1 MNWIMRV
8 FARRRLYRD
17 LSEEIEQHIAE
28 RVDALVESGAP
39 RSEAI
44 HIARREFGNATLIA
58 EQGREVWQW
67 PIFDSLLFD
76 LRYAARQLIRQ
87 PSFAVIAVL
96 ILGIGI
102 GANTAVFSIVDR
114 LLFEPLPLRSPDRL
128 VWVINWDVPGLS
140 GRTSQV
146 STYEALEKME
156 SFEET
161 TTYEAFFARSSYK
174 LAGDRLEPDRVSGV
188 MVPANFFPI
197 LGVKPFL
204 GRTFT
209 EEECLRD
216 GPGAVMLSYDLW
228 VRRYSADPKIIGRQ
242 MRVND
247 RAATVVGVLPASFD
261 FGQIFAPGNKIE
273 VYLPVIFDVV
283 RNWGNTMAILGRL
296 KPGISLES
304 AQAEAT
310 GVIEHQQQE
319 RPEFGPPGSYN
330 AILKPFQQS
339 VTGTMHRPMMLLWG
353 AVILVQLIVC
363 VNLSTLQLGRATARR
378 KEMALRG
385 ALGAGRFRLARQ
397 LLTETSILALAGG
410 ALGVGL
416 AWIAVWGVRQFQ
428 AVGIPLLQ
436 TVEIDERVLSLAAGV
451 TILTALALCVAPV
464 LAVTRGNLNDSLKEG
479 GRGAHPGFDHPF
491 ARTVL
496 VVSEICLACLLVVG
510 AGLLIFSFLKVL
522 DVDLGFRTGQTYALR
537 VDAGPRIDTQE
548 KFENYMR
555 QLIAAAREV
564 PGVAAASV
572 SDALPFDSNRSWVV
586 RAKGQRPE
594 DAIGASLIKV
604 VGPGL
609 LETMGT
615 PIRSGRE
622 FTDYDDSRGRPVALI
637 NETLAHRL
645 WPDQNAVGQFLQVAG
660 TEREVVG
667 VVADVHHLSVEEP
680 SGQEFYLPVLQFR
693 SMSPSLVVRTSRSFR
708 EVAPA
713 LRRELTKVAPDLP
726 TNRFRPLA
734 QIVDRAV
741 SPRRFF
747 VKLLGGFAL
756 IALLLAA
763 IGIYGVVNY
772 SVTRRTPEIG
782 IRMALGAS
790 GSRILTGVVGET
802 MRLAIA
808 GVVLGLMGAVALSSL
823 LASLVFGVSPTDP
836 WALLAA
842 ALVVLAVSV
851 LAGLLP
857 AVRAARVSP
866 MHALRNG

>member
-1 MNWIMRV
+1 MNWMVRI
-8 FARRRLYRD
+8 FARPRLYRD
-17 LSEEIEQHIAE
+17 LSEEIEQHLEE
-28 RVDALVESGAP
+28 RIDALVERGTP
-39 RSEAI
+39 RPEAT
-44 HIARREFGNATLIA
+44 HIARREFGNVTLTA
-58 EQGREVWQW
+58 ERGREVWQW
-67 PIFDSLLFD
+67 PTLDSLWFD
-76 LRYAARQLIRQ
+76 VRYAVRQLIRQ
-87 PSFAVIAVL
+87 PSFAIIAVL

-128 VWVINWDVPGLS
+128 VWVINFDTPGLS
-140 GRTSQV
+140 GRTSRV
-146 STYEALEKME
+146 STYEALAEME

-188 MVPANFFPI
+188 MVPANFFPF

-209 EEECLRD
+209 EAECVRD
-216 GPGAVMLSYDLW
+216 GPGAVMLSYDFW
-228 VRRYSADPKIIGRQ
+228 VRRYSADPQIIGRQ

-247 RAATVVGVLPASFD
+247 RAATIVGVLPASFD

-363 VNLSTLQLGRATARR
+363 VNLSTLLLGRATARR

-397 LLTETSILALAGG
+397 LLTETSILAVAGG

-416 AWIAVWGVRQFQ
+416 ASVAVWWVRQFQ
-428 AVGIPLLQ
+428 AVGIPLLR
-436 TVEIDERVLSLAAGV
+436 TVEINDKVLGLAAGV
-451 TILTALALCVAPV
+451 TILTALALCIAPV
-464 LAVTRGNLNDSLKEG
+464 MAVVKGNLNDSLKEG
-479 GRGAHPGFDHPF
+479 GRGAHQGFDHPF
-491 ARTVL
+491 ARAVL

-510 AGLLIFSFLKVL
+510 AGLLILSFLKVL
-522 DVDLGFRTGQTYALR
+522 DVDLGFTTQGTYALR
-537 VDAGPRIDTQE
+537 VDAGPAVDTQE
-548 KFENYMR
+548 QFENYMH

-586 RAKGQRPE
+586 RAKEQRPE
-594 DAIGASLIKV
+594 DVIGALVKV

-615 PIRSGRE
+615 PILSGRE
-622 FTDYDDSRGRPVALI
+622 FTDYDDTRGRPVALI
-637 NETLAHRL
+637 NQTLARRL
-645 WPDQNAVGQFLQVAG
+645 WPERDPVGQFLQVFD

-680 SGQEFYLPVLQFR
+680 SGPEFYLPVLQIR
-693 SMSPSLVVRTSRSFR
+693 SMSPSLVVRTSRPFQD
-708 EVAPA
+708 VAPA

-747 VKLLGGFAL
+747 VKLLGGFAI

-772 SVTRRTPEIG
+772 SVARRTPEIG

-790 GSRILTGVVGET
+790 GGRILKGVVGET
-802 MRLAIA
+802 MRLALV
-808 GVVLGLMGAVALSSL
+808 GVVLGLLGAVALSSL
-823 LASLVFGVSPTDP
+823 LASLLFAVSPTDP
-836 WALLAA
+836 WALVAA
-842 ALVVLAVSV
+842 GVVVLLASI
-851 LAGLLP
+851 LAGFLP

-866 MHALRNG
+866 MRALRTD

>member
-1 MNWIMRV
+1 MRV

-76 LRYAARQLIRQ
+76 IRYAARQLIRQ

-114 LLFEPLPLRSPDRL
+114 LLFEPLPLRAPQRL
-128 VWVINWDVPGLS
+128 VWVINADTPGLS
-140 GRTSQV
+140 GRTSRV
-146 STYEALEKME
+146 STYEALAKME

-188 MVPANFFPI
+188 MVPANFFPF

-209 EEECLRD
+209 EEECLLD

-242 MRVND
+242 LRVND
-247 RAATVVGVLPASFD
+247 RAVTIVGVLPRSFD
-261 FGQIFAPGNKIE
+261 FGQVFAPGNKIE

-363 VNLSTLQLGRATARR
+363 VNLSTLLLGRATARR

-397 LLTETSILALAGG
+397 LLTEASILALVGG

-451 TILTALALCVAPV
+451 TIVTALALCVAPV
-464 LAVTRGNLNDSLKEG
+464 LAVARGNLNDSLKEG

-510 AGLLIFSFLKVL
+510 AGLLILSFLKVL
-522 DVDLGFRTGQTYALR
+522 DVDLGFTTQRTYALR
-537 VDAGPRIDTQE
+537 IDAGPTIDTQE
-548 KFENYMR
+548 KFESYIR
-555 QLIAAAREV
+555 RLIAAAREV

-586 RAKGQRPE
+586 RAREQRPQE
-594 DAIGASLIKV
+594 VVGALVKV

-609 LETMGT
+609 LETMET
-615 PIRSGRE
+615 PLLSGRE
-622 FTDYDDSRGRPVALI
+622 FSEHDGSHGRPVALV
-637 NETLAHRL
+637 NETLARRL
-645 WPDQNAVGQFLQVAG
+645 WPDRDAVGQFLQVFDTA
-660 TEREVVG
+660 REVVG
-667 VVADVHHLSVEEP
+667 VAADVHHLSVEEP
-680 SGQEFYLPVLQFR
+680 SGPEFYIPVLQIR
-693 SMSPSLVVRTSRSFR
+693 SMSPSLVVRTNRSFR
-708 EVAPA
+708 DVAPA
-713 LRRELTKVAPDLP
+713 LRRELTQVAPDLP
-726 TNRFRPLA
+726 TNRFRPLS
-734 QIVDRAV
+734 QIVDREV

-747 VKLLGGFAL
+747 VRLLGGFAL
-756 IALLLAA
+756 IALFLAG

-772 SVTRRTPEIG
+772 SVQRRTPEIG

-790 GSRILTGVVGET
+790 GSRILKGVVGET
-802 MRLAIA
+802 MKLAFV
-808 GVVLGLMGAVALSSL
+808 GVLLGLLGALALSSL
-823 LASLVFGVSPTDP
+823 LASLLFAVSPTDP

-866 MHALRNG
+866 MRALRNW